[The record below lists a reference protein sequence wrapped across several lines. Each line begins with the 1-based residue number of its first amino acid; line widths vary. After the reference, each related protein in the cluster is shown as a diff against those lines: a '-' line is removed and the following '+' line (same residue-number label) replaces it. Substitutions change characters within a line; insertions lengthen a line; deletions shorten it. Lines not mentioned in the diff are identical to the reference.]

1 MKFGILIIIVTFCL
15 GQDTKISTS
24 ADLSTQ
30 PNSESIVGSLKPG
43 TSVRKLK
50 LDPSG
55 EFVKIAIEVF
65 VPVSTLEDPTV
76 SLPVGSTQI
85 ADGVKF
91 KVVSAKQAGKQ
102 VKVQVQITNTQ
113 PKAFDFMA
121 LTLMKISASGN
132 NPGELNPFEGNNTV
146 SFGLKKGKSITSNLV
161 FDFKKP
167 PNNVELVC
175 SSKMKNNEKVYFQLG
190 F

>member
-1 MKFGILIIIVTFCL
+1 MKYGILFLSITFCL

-24 ADLSTQ
+24 ADLSTK
-30 PNSESIVGSLKPG
+30 PNSETIVGSLKPG

-50 LDPSG
+50 LDHSG
-55 EFVKIAIEVF
+55 KYVKVSIEVF
-65 VPVSTLEDPTV
+65 VPVSSLEDPTV

-91 KVVSAKQAGKQ
+91 KVVSAKQSGKQ
-102 VKVQVQITNTQ
+102 VKVKVQITNTNS
-113 PKAFDFMA
+113 KAFDFMA
-121 LTLMKISASGN
+121 LTLMKVSASGDN
-132 NPGELNPFEGNNTV
+132 SGELNPFEGNNTV
-146 SFGLKKGKSITSNLV
+146 SFGIKKGKKITSELV

-167 PNNVELVC
+167 PNNVELIC
-175 SSKMKNNEKVYFQLG
+175 RSTMKNSEKVYFQLG

>member
-55 EFVKIAIEVF
+55 EFVKVSIEVF

-113 PKAFDFMA
+113 PKAFDFRPPSPLRPA
-121 LTLMKISASGN
+121 ASGRN
-132 NPGELNPFEGNNTV
+132 SGA
-146 SFGLKKGKSITSNLV
+146 
-161 FDFKKP
+161 
-167 PNNVELVC
+167 
-175 SSKMKNNEKVYFQLG
+175 
-190 F
+190 